1 MKPRN
6 SDFLRRALQM
16 DFGISLVCTVLLIA
30 ASAPLAELA
39 GLPHMLVLGTG
50 LVFVPFLMLLGWL
63 LRLPTPPR
71 QGVRMVIGL
80 NVAWAVGT
88 IIFLASGIVAPTVY
102 GYVLI
107 AGIGV
112 AVAVFAEMEIVGL
125 RRAPVSG

>member
-1 MKPRN
+1 MTPKQN
-6 SDFLRRALQM
+6 DFLRRALQI
-16 DFGISLVCTVLLIA
+16 DFGISLVCTFALIA
-30 ASAPLAELA
+30 ASVPLAELS

-50 LVFVPFLMLLGWL
+50 LVFVPFLILLGWV
-63 LRLPTPPR
+63 LRRPTLPR
-71 QGVRMVIGL
+71 RGVRMVIGL

-88 IIFLASGIVAPTVY
+88 IIFLASGIVSPTVY

-125 RRAPVSG
+125 RRVVVSG

>member
-1 MKPRN
+1 MTPKQN
-6 SDFLRRALQM
+6 DFLRRALQI
-16 DFGISLVCTVLLIA
+16 DFGISLVCTFALIA
-30 ASAPLAELA
+30 ASVPLAELS

-50 LVFVPFLMLLGWL
+50 LVFVPFLILLGWVL
-63 LRLPTPPR
+63 HRPTLPR

-88 IIFLASGIVAPTVY
+88 IIFLASGIVSPTVY

-125 RRAPVSG
+125 RRVVVSG